1 MLKSIFAEVE
11 ASLEENKKASEP
23 PVPNPRS
30 EIKEERRER
39 RRRRSSTSKIPH
51 VVKSSRQEDNS
62 AIEFMLD
69 EFAQRGRFVN
79 RHAEDKENEQV
90 IPAVSETTAPDT
102 RIRRKYV
109 LCSVEP
115 TNLFVEGKKCVKN
128 QKPVSSAPCLMAP
141 LKR

>member
-39 RRRRSSTSKIPH
+39 RRRRSSTSRINHP
-51 VVKSSRQEDNS
+51 KSPRQEDNS

-69 EFAQRGRFVN
+69 EFAQRGRFAN
-79 RHAEDKENEQV
+79 RHAEDKENENV
-90 IPAVSETTAPDT
+90 MPSVSETAAPDN

-109 LCSVEP
+109 HYVWVP
-115 TNLFVEGKKCVKN
+115 TLTVLWTEKKCVKN